1 MNTHRHDSD
10 DLTRP
15 GAYLPA
21 PAVLRLPIAAG
32 LCLAAFL
39 ALLGWAVLR
48 SLGPMAIAIGAW
60 FLAAALPRARER
72 RDVRSLLIL
81 LGTLWIVHAA
91 RWVVYP
97 LLAGILAALLLAPVV
112 AWLESKRVRRPL
124 AAVLVLLPIGLL
136 VALALSILVPAITR
150 QAQLILQKLPDAY
163 AYLAEHGRGLL
174 RLVGQETVPAPVSV
188 SAPVPFPAVTDS
200 LALTV
205 RNSTGAPAAV
215 VPLTEAVG
223 LAGGDWLGRLTAH
236 AESLLRA
243 AFGGVSGIGKGLG
256 RAAQYLGLFFLTPVV
271 AYHLLVGREQFRA
284 AALRWMPA
292 RWHEHALRVTGDIAS
307 SLQVY
312 LRGQFLVAGLE
323 AVLFSIVFAVAGLPQ
338 PVALGVI
345 AGLLSLVPMLGF
357 WLTILL
363 VVLNAVTGPA
373 PGATLL
379 KAGVGILIIN
389 LIEGQI
395 LVPRIQGSGLGLHPL
410 AVLFGVLLFGTIFG
424 FTGVLLAIPAMGV
437 IRAAVPR
444 IEEAWV
450 RSRVYRG
457 GDRQTDSPGLED

>member
-1 MNTHRHDSD
+1 MNQSHHDSD
-10 DLTRP
+10 NPTRP
-15 GAYLPA
+15 GGCPPA
-21 PAVLRLPIAAG
+21 PTALRLPVAAG

-48 SLGPMAIAIGAW
+48 SLGPLAIALGAW
-60 FLAAALPRARER
+60 FLAAALPGARER
-72 RDVRSLLIL
+72 RAVRGLLIL
-81 LGTLWIVHAA
+81 LGTLWIVHTA

-97 LLAGILAALLLAPVV
+97 LLAGMPVALLLAPVV

-136 VALALSILVPAITR
+136 VALTLSLLVPAITR
-150 QAQLILQKLPDAY
+150 QGQLVLQKLPAAY

-174 RLVGQETVPAPVSV
+174 RLVGQETVVAPISVPAPFL
-188 SAPVPFPAVTDS
+188 FPTVTDS
-200 LALTV
+200 LASAV
-205 RNSTGAPAAV
+205 RNSTGVPAAV

-223 LAGGDWLGRLTAH
+223 SAAGDWMGQLTAH
-236 AESLLRA
+236 SESLLRA
-243 AFGGVSGIGKGLG
+243 AFGGASGIGKGLG

-284 AALRWMPA
+284 AALRWMPV
-292 RWHEHALRVTGDIAS
+292 RWHQHVLRVAGDIGS

-323 AVLFSIVFAVAGLPQ
+323 AILFSIVFAVAGLPQ

-357 WLTILL
+357 WLTIVL
-363 VVLNAVTGPA
+363 VLLNAVTGPA

-379 KAGVGILIIN
+379 KAGVGIALIN

-424 FTGVLLAIPAMGV
+424 FAGVLLAIPAMGV
-437 IRAAVPR
+437 IRVAVPR
-444 IEEAWV
+444 IEEAWL

-457 GDRQTDSPGLED
+457 GDPQTDSPGLED